1 MNIHDVE
8 YPENDFDGMDSS
20 ENSTGGFGKT
30 RGYDPQQI
38 RISTK
43 SFSLREIVTQINE
56 GETDLSPDFQR
67 EFVWKPRQVTR
78 LVESALL
85 GIPLPAFYFNQ
96 DKDGMYQV
104 IDGVQRLTAVK
115 QFMSDS
121 HVLKKEDLEHL
132 KDLDNLMFSQL
143 GVVFR
148 RQFCAVQIVAHVIEP
163 LTPDEIKFD
172 IFNRVNTLGSP
183 LSAQE
188 IRHAMSGSRSREFLG
203 TLVED
208 ERFDKAT
215 EYHFWNRN
223 EKRELVRDNKRMT
236 DRELAL
242 RFCAFLHFDIDEY
255 RKFDNLDAFLMNFI
269 KRIDNV
275 NGLAGINDRDLAYL
289 QNSFGNA
296 MESAE
301 KVLGLAAFRRWL
313 PDADR
318 RGPINK
324 AVFEAQAIALAGYS
338 GDDLMSNREDIA
350 DAFRNAF
357 NDDDYNRSVTVGTG
371 NPLQVAFRLNE
382 TTSMLDRSIAPCSPA
397 SSIPSP

>member
-1 MNIHDVE
+1 MNSHDTE
-8 YPENDFDGMDSS
+8 YPENDLDGMDSF
-20 ENSTGGFGKT
+20 EDSTSGSGKT

-43 SFSLREIVTQINE
+43 SFSLREIFTQINE

-78 LVESALL
+78 LVESVLL

-96 DKDGMYQV
+96 DKDGLYQV

-115 QFMSDS
+115 RFMSDR

-132 KDLDNLMFSQL
+132 KDLDNLTFSQL
-143 GVVFR
+143 DKVLR
-148 RQFCAVQIVAHVIEP
+148 RRFCVVQIVAHVIEP
-163 LTPDEIKFD
+163 QTPDEIKFD

-188 IRHAMSGSRSREFLG
+188 IRHAMSGNRSREFLR

-215 EYHFWNRN
+215 EYHFRNRN
-223 EKRELVRDNKRMT
+223 EEQELVRDNKRMT

-301 KVLGLAAFRRWL
+301 KVLGPAAFRRW
-313 PDADR
+313 PTDADR

-324 AVFEAQAIALAGYS
+324 AVFEAQAIALACYS
-338 GDDLMSNREDIA
+338 EDDLMSNREDIV
-350 DAFRNAF
+350 DAFRSAF
-357 NDDDYNRSVTVGTG
+357 DDDDYNRSVTVGTG
-371 NPLQVAFRLNE
+371 NALQVRFRLYE
-382 TTSMLDRSIAPCSPA
+382 TASILDRVIESCSP
-397 SSIPSP
+397 SP